1 MKQWG
6 LWTTCLPTVQ
16 PYYAVKCNPDPTF
29 LSWLYRRG
37 AAFDC
42 ASAREMLMVHE
53 IFDRTKQPLGDQVL
67 FANPCKTPHD
77 IAVGRSLKVPWVTA
91 DSTEELL
98 KLATAGYKPNVLLRI
113 AVDDTG
119 SSCPFSEKFGLPHTQ
134 LDSTI
139 QEANTLGLSVTGLS
153 FHVGSGS
160 TNLHAF
166 KEAIYKAKDIWSN
179 LQVKGQVGV
188 MDCLDIGGGWSPD
201 PEVFKEQARLASVGM
216 NYGLRPTRTIAEP
229 GRFFAAPCY
238 DLYVRVVGKKPRA
251 DGGWRYTL
259 DESIYGQFSCIP
271 FDHAKPRIARVRMNG
286 AEAPRRQTP
295 ATVFGR
301 TCDSLDWIANAE
313 SMDELEVGDWL
324 YIPQMG
330 AYTAATSTEFNG
342 FPRPPVFETFDVP
355 EDREVLWQETL
366 TFPLA
371 NMLSVSK
378 ASEMR

>member
-1 MKQWG
+1 M
-6 LWTTCLPTVQ
+6 
-16 PYYAVKCNPDPTF
+16 
-29 LSWLYRRG
+29 
-37 AAFDC
+37 
-42 ASAREMLMVHE
+42 MMVHE

-67 FANPCKTPHD
+67 FANPCKTSND
-77 IAVGRSLKVPWVTA
+77 ISVGRSLKVPWVTA

-119 SSCPFSEKFGLPHTQ
+119 SSCPFSEKFGLPQTQ
-134 LDSTI
+134 IESCI
-139 QEANTLGLSVTGLS
+139 READALRIPITGLS

-166 KEAIYKAKDIWSN
+166 KEAIYQAKDLWSD
-179 LQVKGQVGV
+179 LQVKGLVGT
-188 MDCLDIGGGWSPD
+188 MHCLDIGGGWSPD
-201 PEVFKEQARLASVGM
+201 EAIFKEQTRLASIGL
-216 NYGLRPTRTIAEP
+216 NYGLRPARTIAEP

-238 DLYVRVVGKKPRA
+238 DLYVRVVGKKPRSG
-251 DGGWRYTL
+251 GGWRYTL

-271 FDHAKPRIARVRMNG
+271 FDHATPKIARVRTS
-286 AEAPRRQTP
+286 ATEAPRRQTP
-295 ATVFGR
+295 AILFGR
-301 TCDSLDWIANAE
+301 TCDSLDWIANAQ

-342 FPRPPVFETFDVP
+342 FPKPPVCETFDVP
-355 EDREVLWQETL
+355 EERELDWQQTL

-371 NMLSVSK
+371 NMLSVSQ
-378 ASEMR
+378 ASEEGRRTE